1 MRIEK
6 GVENVEN
13 RPGNINLLING
24 EQVPFVFQCLPSA
37 KNLTTSYLGKQRL
50 NNKKHFGKNNMG
62 D

>member
-13 RPGNINLLING
+13 GPGNGNLFINAR
-24 EQVPFVFQCLPSA
+24 FVFQCWPLA
-37 KNLTTSYLGKQRL
+37 KNLTTSYLGNQRL
-50 NNKKHFGKNNMG
+50 NNKKYFGKNNMG